1 MDYSKILK
9 EKFPEMVLSVS
20 ITNQDFGKTLSVEL
34 DTEDLEEVVKYTKLI
49 DQYLEEENI
58 YPQDMALEVLSRGEE
73 ITLDLNNLEK
83 YLNKMV
89 KLHFVKAVEKE
100 QSMIAELLE
109 VSDDQILVLWNQKG
123 RMRKINIQRSNIL
136 NGEIYIKF

>member
-9 EKFPEMVLSVS
+9 DKFPEMVLSVA

-34 DTEDLEEVVKYTKLI
+34 DTEDLEEVIKYTKLI

-109 VSDDQILVLWNQKG
+109 VSDNQILVLWNQKG
-123 RMRKINIQRSNIL
+123 RMRKINIEKSNIL

>member
-9 EKFPEMVLSVS
+9 EKFPEMVLSVA

-34 DTEDLEEVVKYTKLI
+34 DTEDLEEVIKYTKLI

-89 KLHFVKAVEKE
+89 KLHFVKAVDKE

-109 VSDDQILVLWNQKG
+109 VSDNQILVLWNQKG
-123 RMRKINIQRSNIL
+123 RMRKINIERSNIL